1 MHLLQYNIYELINE
15 CLFRHK
21 NNVKRSLLCKKK
33 YKNNKIHK
41 KKINQL
47 KIIKLIFTNL

>member
-1 MHLLQYNIYELINE
+1 MND

-21 NNVKRSLLCKKK
+21 NNVKRSLFCTT

-41 KKINQL
+41 
-47 KIIKLIFTNL
+47 IIEIS